1 MDSQFEIAAEPRSD
15 LGTAFSRRVR
25 RAGRVP
31 AVIYGGGQ
39 PNTDI
44 TLDHNDTI
52 HHLEKE
58 AFHSRVLMVD
68 VGGRSE
74 QVVLRAVQMHP
85 YKRQVMHLDFL
96 RVSADRKLRMTV
108 PVHFVGED
116 VAPGVKQGGGVVSH
130 LMPEVEI
137 ECLAKDLPEFIEV
150 DLGALEL
157 NQSLHLSD
165 LKLPSGVSVPALAL
179 GADHNLPVVAI
190 NPPRR
195 AEAEPSG
202 TDEEAGEGE
211 GGAD

>member
-1 MDSQFEIAAEPRSD
+1 MDNQFQITAEARSD
-15 LGTAFSRRVR
+15 LGTAFSRRLR

-58 AFHSRVLMVD
+58 AFHSHVLTVD
-68 VGGRSE
+68 VAGRSE
-74 QVVLRAVQMHP
+74 QVVLRDVQMHP
-85 YKRQVMHLDFL
+85 YKRLVMHLDFL

-108 PVHFVGED
+108 PLHFVGEA
-116 VAPGVKQGGGVVSH
+116 VAPGVKLGGGVVSH

-150 DLGALEL
+150 DMSHMEL
-157 NQSLHLSD
+157 DQALHLSH
-165 LKLPSGVSVPALAL
+165 LQLPAGVSVPALAF
-179 GADHNLPVVAI
+179 GHDHDLPVVSIHA
-190 NPPRR
+190 PRKSE
-195 AEAEPSG
+195 AEAG
-202 TDEEAGEGE
+202 GEETAG
-211 GGAD
+211 